1 MREINANVKM
11 TQVTE
16 LADKHIKTVQCT
28 VQGARGKLGSV
39 KQRHGRKKKTH
50 IKLLEMKNMYK
61 MKKKSLESN

>member
-1 MREINANVKM
+1 MREINANVNM
-11 TQVTE
+11 TQATE
-16 LADKHIKTVQCT
+16 LVDKHIKTVQCT

-39 KQRHGRKKKTH
+39 TQRHGRRKKTH